1 MVYFDR
7 SVPIK
12 PSEFKTSISVESY
25 NEKTTENY
33 RNGYVVEKR
42 IVSKLSEIS
51 IPNFNST
58 NWRLECI
65 FFQYFTSLYFI
76 LS

>member
-33 RNGYVVEKR
+33 WNYYVAEKHTCTWSFQ
-42 IVSKLSEIS
+42 I
-51 IPNFNST
+51 
-58 NWRLECI
+58 I
-65 FFQYFTSLYFI
+65 FQTI
-76 LS
+76 KDMNPK